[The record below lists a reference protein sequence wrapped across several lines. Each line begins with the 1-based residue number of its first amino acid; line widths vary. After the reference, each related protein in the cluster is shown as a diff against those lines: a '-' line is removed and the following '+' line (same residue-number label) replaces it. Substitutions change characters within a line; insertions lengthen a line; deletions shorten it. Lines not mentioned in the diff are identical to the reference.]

1 MESNKKKYSTLNR
14 VKLSKQYLKS
24 QRCFLMIQTKIYNL
38 ITFFFLLVK
47 LIQHILLQLLNSV
60 IIQEMQNQIHFT
72 FIL

>member
-24 QRCFLMIQTKIYNL
+24 QRYFLMIQTKIYNL